1 MPKKEYLEDNT
12 MLEREH
18 RVRQSFEEAIAALP
32 LEGPYFVEQRLARH
46 RGPFLRAVKDVSPG
60 EAWWE
65 ILYFF
70 KTEELCW
77 AFLPTCRRSTQL
89 AWGYTATQA
98 YLNGI
103 LAQSTGEP

>member
-1 MPKKEYLEDNT
+1 

-18 RVRQSFEEAIAALP
+18 RVQQLFVDTIAALP
-32 LEGPYFVEQRLARH
+32 LEGPYFVEQRLARR
-46 RGPFLRAVKDVSPG
+46 RGPFLRAVKDVAPG

-77 AFLPTCRRSTQL
+77 AFLPTQRSSPYF
-89 AWGYTATQA
+89 AWGYTAEQA

-103 LAQSTGEP
+103 LTHGGKAD